1 MFSVGDYALYKRS
14 GHAVQVIESKTLWGI
29 TTCKVY
35 DASNNSVFSVS
46 ADELSE
52 NGDFAVS
59 DDSFVRFVAAWCRVQ
74 NELANGIVFDI
85 SESVIPLPHQMYC
98 LERAMATSEVRYML
112 ADEVGLGKT
121 IEAGL
126 IIKELKTR
134 GLIERVLVVCPKGLT
149 TQWEAEMQDK
159 FGERF
164 VIITPDDYIT
174 LKRLKPETNPYDQFD
189 NVIAPM
195 DAIKPLEEHKGWSAE
210 QVKQYNSER
219 IEAVVSGSW
228 DLIIID
234 EAHRVAGS
242 TSDVARH
249 KLGAVLAKSSPHLLL
264 LTATPHSGKSEP
276 FLRLMRMLDESAFP
290 NANAVIREQVS
301 PYLIRTEKREAVDN
315 EGNRLFKNRR
325 TQLMQ
330 VKWELRHDLQRQ
342 LYEAVTDYVRVGY
355 NRAMQSKKTYIGFLM
370 VLFQRMVTSGTDAIA
385 DALSRRIYALEYQN
399 EHLQEVFS
407 DEMQEAELEESLEDA
422 LHLMSE
428 DISKEITELEHL
440 RLLANNAKVECM
452 DAKAEVLTDL
462 LDRINRNDP
471 DAKII
476 IFTEFCATQAAL
488 QQLCEFNGYST
499 TLINGRMSLDERNAS
514 ITAFRREKRV
524 LISTDAGGEGL
535 NLQFAHIVIN
545 YDLPWNP
552 MKIEQ
557 RIGRADRIGQ
567 KQDVEVYNF
576 ILDDTIENRVR
587 FVLEEK
593 LAVIFEELGIDKMQ
607 DVLNSESAGVD
618 FTKVYMKTIAKPE
631 YIKSYTDSIG
641 RDLEKQVQ
649 QATDIQYLIKD
660 NKTLKP
666 DPELENRQNS
676 FHAIMHSML
685 REYYAWKHMDTD
697 LLTERLFHEDLN
709 VNDTRIKGILATQQ
723 FWHPKEG
730 APAFHID
737 GLNTE
742 RGYWTLWEVTLGS
755 DAEDKRMLSI
765 FINENGIY
773 RPAASKMIWDEV
785 LRGQKRM
792 TSFPSEKLDDATM
805 AALMAKASEIAE
817 DAFIDMRSDYQ
828 KRHDEEYRKRKYAL
842 TLRIEAA
849 RKIGIDN
856 IRVSRIRKLEAQ
868 LEQATKNYEM
878 KQTIC
883 PTFRPMLICCTR

>member
-1 MFSVGDYALYKRS
+1 
-14 GHAVQVIESKTLWGI
+14 
-29 TTCKVY
+29 
-35 DASNNSVFSVS
+35 
-46 ADELSE
+46 
-52 NGDFAVS
+52 
-59 DDSFVRFVAAWCRVQ
+59 
-74 NELANGIVFDI
+74 
-85 SESVIPLPHQMYC
+85 
-98 LERAMATSEVRYML
+98 
-112 ADEVGLGKT
+112 
-121 IEAGL
+121 
-126 IIKELKTR
+126 
-134 GLIERVLVVCPKGLT
+134 
-149 TQWEAEMQDK
+149 
-159 FGERF
+159 
-164 VIITPDDYIT
+164 
-174 LKRLKPETNPYDQFD
+174 
-189 NVIAPM
+189 
-195 DAIKPLEEHKGWSAE
+195 
-210 QVKQYNSER
+210 
-219 IEAVVSGSW
+219 
-228 DLIIID
+228 
-234 EAHRVAGS
+234 
-242 TSDVARH
+242 
-249 KLGAVLAKSSPHLLL
+249 
-264 LTATPHSGKSEP
+264 
-276 FLRLMRMLDESAFP
+276 
-290 NANAVIREQVS
+290 
-301 PYLIRTEKREAVDN
+301 
-315 EGNRLFKNRR
+315 
-325 TQLMQ
+325 
-330 VKWELRHDLQRQ
+330 
-342 LYEAVTDYVRVGY
+342 
-355 NRAMQSKKTYIGFLM
+355 
-370 VLFQRMVTSGTDAIA
+370 
-385 DALSRRIYALEYQN
+385 
-399 EHLQEVFS
+399 
-407 DEMQEAELEESLEDA
+407 
-422 LHLMSE
+422 
-428 DISKEITELEHL
+428 
-440 RLLANNAKVECM
+440 
-452 DAKAEVLTDL
+452 
-462 LDRINRNDP
+462 
-471 DAKII
+471 
-476 IFTEFCATQAAL
+476 
-488 QQLCEFNGYST
+488 
-499 TLINGRMSLDERNAS
+499 
-514 ITAFRREKRV
+514 
-524 LISTDAGGEGL
+524 
-535 NLQFAHIVIN
+535 
-545 YDLPWNP
+545 

-607 DVLNSESAGVD
+607 DVLNSESTGVD

-649 QATDIQYLIKD
+649 QAKDIQYLIKD

-697 LLTERLFHEDLN
+697 LLTEQLFHEDLN
-709 VNDTRIKGILATQQ
+709 VNDTRIKDILATQQ

-730 APAFHID
+730 APAFHIE

-792 TSFPSEKLDDATM
+792 TTFPSEKLDDATM

-868 LEQATKNYEM
+868 LEQATKDYEM